1 MSKTICWRG
10 FACHWEREKFLDVF
24 DLIDKMM
31 RLPESMQA
39 ELEVQQQI
47 LDGRCEM
54 AWKRL
59 FEERAAE
66 ELERWCLAVLS
77 ARNIDDVF

>member
-1 MSKTICWRG
+1 
-10 FACHWEREKFLDVF
+10 
-24 DLIDKMM
+24 
-31 RLPESMQA
+31 MQA
-39 ELEVQQQI
+39 ELEVQQRI

-66 ELERWCLAVLS
+66 ALERWCLAVLS
-77 ARNIDDVF
+77 ARTIDDVF